1 MKHLCDF
8 SPGRSTILK
17 YLSII
22 FFFINTGLILD
33 VGNCAFAG
41 EATDYSIHLF
51 SFKGLEEA
59 KAKVEEFNELGYN
72 AFYKQETT
80 DGKADVYNVY
90 IERFKSRAEAEKEAD
105 ILKELGLISDYDIH
119 GIIIKP
125 KSVPKNERQE
135 SKPVKQDA
143 KSYHLKVGSLR
154 EKANAEAIVKTLR
167 DAGYHAFFNYETVK
181 ETGEW
186 YRVYID
192 EYKSKADAER
202 DAKKLVEA
210 GIISGYEIKR
220 TTENIRTAETKKK
233 DENKIYSLHVASYRE
248 ISHADDDVLR
258 LSGLGLKAFSR
269 KTEVSGEQWFR
280 VYVGEYSEDKEARE
294 TGTELAG
301 KGVITY
307 FKPVL
312 IDKISE

>member
-1 MKHLCDF
+1 MKYLCDF

-22 FFFINTGLILD
+22 FFLLDTCLILNMR
-33 VGNCAFAG
+33 NCAFAS
-41 EATDYSIHLF
+41 ESTDYSIHLF

-59 KAKVEEFNELGYN
+59 KAKVKEFNDLGYN

-80 DGKADVYNVY
+80 DGKADAYNVY

-125 KSVPKNERQE
+125 KSVSKNEKQE

-143 KSYHLKVGSLR
+143 KSYYLKVGSLK

-186 YRVYID
+186 YKVYID
-192 EYKSKADAER
+192 EYQSKADAER

-220 TTENIRTAETKKK
+220 ATEKLGNAETKQK
-233 DENKIYSLHVASYRE
+233 DINKIYSLHVASYKE
-248 ISHADDDVLR
+248 SSHADDDVFR

-280 VYVGEYSEDKEARE
+280 VYVGEFSEEKGARE
-294 TGTELAG
+294 KGSELAG

>member
-1 MKHLCDF
+1 MKYLFDL

-17 YLSII
+17 YLYII
-22 FFFINTGLILD
+22 FFLLNACLILD
-33 VGNCAFAG
+33 MGNFPSAG

-51 SFKGLEEA
+51 SFKGVEEA
-59 KAKVEEFNELGYN
+59 KVKVNEFNDLGYD
-72 AFYKQETT
+72 AFYRQETA

-90 IERFKSRAEAEKEAD
+90 IEMFKSRTEAEKEAD

-119 GIIIKP
+119 GIITKP
-125 KSVPKNERQE
+125 KSVPKNEKQE
-135 SKPVKQDA
+135 PRPAKQDA
-143 KSYHLKVGSLR
+143 KSYYLKVGSLK
-154 EKANAEAIVKTLR
+154 EKANAEEIVKKLQ
-167 DAGYHAFFNYETVK
+167 DAGYHAFYNYETVK

-192 EYKSKADAER
+192 EYQSKADAER

-220 TTENIRTAETKKK
+220 TTEKLQTAETKQK
-233 DENKIYSLHVASYRE
+233 DENKIYSLHVASYKE
-248 ISHADDDVLR
+248 SSHADNDVLR
-258 LSGLGLKAFSR
+258 LSELGLKAFSR
-269 KTEVSGEQWFR
+269 KTEISGEQWFR
-280 VYVGEYSEDKEARE
+280 VYVGEFSEEKGARE
-294 TGTELAG
+294 KGAELAR